1 MVVSAPVFL
10 MQKTSSHSLL
20 LLILLTELLINID
33 LVIFNKLIN
42 RLLTYSY
49 KVLLY
54 VAKEKMGWGIVDGS
68 V

>member
-1 MVVSAPVFL
+1 
-10 MQKTSSHSLL
+10 MQKTSLYS
-20 LLILLTELLINID
+20 LILQIILTDLLINID
-33 LVIFNKLIN
+33 LVIFNYLIN
-42 RLLTYSY
+42 TLLTYSY